1 MSGSFFIAPIV
12 EGHGEVQAVPIL
24 LRRLA
29 GDAMPTALLRLNPAL
44 RVKAGSFLN
53 DDDYFRRYLELAA
66 RKAKAWPNSCVLIL
80 LDCEDQ
86 CPGKLGPALL
96 KQAKACR
103 SDVTIIVILAS
114 REYETWFLA
123 AARSLRGVCGPPV
136 DLNPPDDPELYR
148 DAKGWLSAKMN
159 QSYNETDHQPR
170 LTAAF
175 AFQEAMVVDSFAHAV
190 QKLYPFF
197 QSDAGEIPPKS

>member
-29 GDAMPTALLRLNPAL
+29 AELTPTAQLHLNPAL

-53 DDDYFRRYLELAA
+53 DNEYFNKYVELAA
-66 RKAKAWPNSCVLIL
+66 RKTKSWPNSCVMIL
-80 LDCEDQ
+80 LDSEDT
-86 CPGKLGPALL
+86 CPGQLGPELL
-96 KQAKACR
+96 EKAKNCR
-103 SDVTIIVILAS
+103 ADVTIIVLLAY

-123 AARSLRGVCGPPV
+123 AARSLRGVCGLSDDLEPP
-136 DLNPPDDPELYR
+136 NNPELFR
-148 DAKGWLSAKMN
+148 DAKGWLSEKMEFP
-159 QSYNETDHQPR
+159 YNETNHQPK

-175 AFQEAMVVDSFAHAV
+175 NFQEATAVDSFARLFR
-190 QKLYPFF
+190 KLHPFF
-197 QSDAGEIPPKS
+197 QSDIAEDSGGK